1 MAAKLEKMVPFVQE
15 LPCDERKA
23 ITSAA
28 LAFSVPQIPRRT
40 ALRKLERIVY
50 SIHRTEARRRS
61 DYETDQRRRRTVG
74 TKVQIETWELYRDL
88 AAAQGI
94 SLNKWVNLALQRAA
108 YEQGW

>member
-1 MAAKLEKMVPFVQE
+1 MAAKLEKMAPFVQG

-50 SIHRTEARRRS
+50 SIHRTEARRKS
-61 DYETDQRRRRTVG
+61 DIETDRRRRRTVG
-74 TKVQIETWELYRDL
+74 TKVPIETWEIYREL
-88 AAAQGI
+88 AAAKGM
-94 SLNKWVNLALQRAA
+94 SLNKWVNLALQKAA

>member
-1 MAAKLEKMVPFVQE
+1 MGTISEKMAPYVRK

-28 LAFSVPQIPRRT
+28 VAFSVPQIPRRT

-50 SIHRTEARRRS
+50 SIHRTEERRS
-61 DYETDQRRRRTVG
+61 SDKRTDARRRRTVG
-74 TKVQIETWELYRDL
+74 TKVPVETWERYREL
-88 AAAQGI
+88 AAARGMT
-94 SLNKWVNLALQRAA
+94 LNRWVTLALQRAA

>member
-1 MAAKLEKMVPFVQE
+1 MGAKLEKMAPFVRG

-28 LAFSVPQIPRRT
+28 VAFSVPQIPRRT

-50 SIHRTEARRRS
+50 SIHRTEERRRS
-61 DYETDQRRRRTVG
+61 DKETDARRRRTVG
-74 TKVQIETWELYRDL
+74 TKVPVETWERYREL
-88 AAAQGI
+88 AAARGMT
-94 SLNKWVNLALQRAA
+94 LNQWVTLALQRAA